1 MSNSESSQKLKTG
14 DTVQL
19 KSGGPIM
26 TNESTNERAG
36 YATQIKCQWFTGD
49 EDKVRE
55 GYFSPDSLKL
65 FVK

>member
-1 MSNSESSQKLKTG
+1 MSNSESNQKLKIG

-26 TNESTNERAG
+26 TVHSITEETGEL
-36 YATQIKCQWFTGD
+36 YCQWFVVG
-49 EDKVRE
+49 KVE
-55 GYFSPDSLKL
+55 HDYFPSDSLKL